1 MECVNNYIE
10 NIWIGENLPVQKS
23 HSANLISYPGITP
36 ELLIPLAGYIEYQYK
51 NQVRRTSKSVLFSF
65 LHDKIHNDFSL
76 LPRFAIISFKSKAI
90 AGLLPFISVKPTD
103 LINNPIIEAD
113 LIFGDKIN
121 RLQNHLSK
129 LHTDV
134 IADEILDFLKER
146 FSPNHGFLSELMD
159 EWGNDFS
166 LDNIRQHTKYSY
178 STIER
183 RFKAETGINP
193 KQFSTLKRFK
203 NAIANLVATK
213 NTSWM
218 DYVVKYGYFDQSH
231 FIKEVRKF
239 TGMSPSQLVSQPNLL
254 KLRPDISFLTNFYN
268 EKN

>member
-1 MECVNNYIE
+1 MESINNYIE

-36 ELLIPLAGYIEYQYK
+36 ELLIPLEGHIEYRYK
-51 NQVRRTSKSVLFSF
+51 NEVRRTSKCVLFSF
-65 LHDKIHNDFSL
+65 LHDKIHNDFSI
-76 LPRFAIISFKSKAI
+76 LPRFTIISFKSRAI

-103 LINNPIIEAD
+103 LIDDPIVEAD

-121 RLQNHLSK
+121 SLQKHLSK

-134 IADEILDFLKER
+134 IPDEIFDFLKESL
-146 FSPNHGFLSELMD
+146 SPCHGFMSEFMH

-193 KQFSTLKRFK
+193 KQFFTLRRFK
-203 NAIANLVATK
+203 NASASLVSTK
-213 NTSWM
+213 NTNWM
-218 DYVVKYGYFDQSH
+218 DYVIKYDYFDQSH
-231 FIKEVRKF
+231 FIKEIKRYSGL
-239 TGMSPSQLVSQPNLL
+239 TPSQVLGENNLL
-254 KLRPDISFLTNFYN
+254 KYRPDTNFLTKFYN
-268 EKN
+268 EF

>member
-1 MECVNNYIE
+1 MEGINNYIE
-10 NIWIGENLPVQKS
+10 SIWIGENLPIRKS

-36 ELLIPLAGYIEYQYK
+36 ELLIPLNGHIEYRYK
-51 NQVRRTSKSVLFSF
+51 NELIRTSKSVLFSF
-65 LHDKIHNDFSL
+65 LHEKIHNDFSL
-76 LPRFAIISFKSKAI
+76 LPRFAIISFKSRAI

-103 LINNPIIEAD
+103 LIANPIVEAD

-121 RLQNHLSK
+121 RLQKHVSR

-134 IADEILDFLKER
+134 IVDEILGLMKEY
-146 FSPNHGFLSELMD
+146 FSPNYGFMSELMD

-166 LDNIRQHTKYSY
+166 LDNIRQHTKYSN

-203 NAIANLVATK
+203 SAIAYLVATK
-213 NTSWM
+213 NTNWM
-218 DYVVKYGYFDQSH
+218 DYVVRYGYFDQSH
-231 FIKEVRKF
+231 FIKEIRKF
-239 TGMSPSQLVSQPNLL
+239 TGLSPSQLVSQPNLL

-268 EKN
+268 AKN